1 VTNVSRFLILLACI
15 VSGTVRAD
23 GEPPRFVKVLAI
35 KAPGSDFAFSP
46 DGKRIA
52 SATSSDEVVIRDTH
66 TGRQLVVVKPRCQR
80 RVRCIAFSPDG
91 KWLACGRTKGVLEFL
106 DAETGQRSF
115 FLPGHSGSGPIDSI
129 AFHPDGKRCVIFCRQ
144 EMQIWDI
151 QTRQQLRA
159 RSTLFR
165 VRCVRFSPDGK
176 QIVHSHGG
184 NVVLRDA
191 EHGSVLETFETSW
204 PVLSVAFSPD
214 GRRLVCG
221 GVKALRFLD
230 VKNLQQTREIESKNV
245 ITTVEFSPDGQYV
258 FSGGYD
264 DVATT
269 VRDAKTGQIVKV
281 LDGHGFPD
289 VVDDIR
295 FIASSADGKR
305 MVSAGGETIMV
316 WEMQNSARAENE
328 QHDDDERPQPAV
340 HNSVLPVRE

>member
-1 VTNVSRFLILLACI
+1 R
-15 VSGTVRAD
+15 
-23 GEPPRFVKVLAI
+23 E
-35 KAPGSDFAFSP
+35 
-46 DGKRIA
+46 
-52 SATSSDEVVIRDTH
+52 
-66 TGRQLVVVKPRCQR
+66 
-80 RVRCIAFSPDG
+80 
-91 KWLACGRTKGVLEFL
+91 KGVLECL

-115 FLPGHSGSGPIDSI
+115 FLVGHSTSGSIDSI
-129 AFHPDGKRCVIFCRQ
+129 AFHPDGKRCVSFCCQ
-144 EMQIWDI
+144 EMKIWDLR
-151 QTRQQLRA
+151 TRQQLRT

-165 VRCVRFSPDGK
+165 VRCVRFSPDGQ

-184 NVVLRDA
+184 NVVLRDV

-230 VKNLQQTREIESKNV
+230 VKNLQETRAIESKNV

-258 FSGGYD
+258 FSGGYN

-281 LDGHGFPD
+281 LDGHGLPD

-295 FIASSADGKR
+295 FIALSTGGKR
-305 MVSAGGETIMV
+305 MVSAGGETIV
-316 WEMQNSARAENE
+316 VREMQNSERAENK

-340 HNSVLPVRE
+340 RNGVLPVRE